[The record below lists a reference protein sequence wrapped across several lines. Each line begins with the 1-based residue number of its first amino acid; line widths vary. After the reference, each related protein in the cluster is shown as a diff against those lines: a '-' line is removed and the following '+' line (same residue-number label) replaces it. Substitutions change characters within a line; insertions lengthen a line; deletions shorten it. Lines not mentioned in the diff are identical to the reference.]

1 MAVTSNGLSLHAT
14 MIFRR
19 LYHDRL
25 AQASYLIAS
34 EATRQAIVIDPLR
47 DPTIYVE
54 AAEHEDVRIAFVAET
69 HVHADFLSGA
79 EALARRTGAELRLSS
94 EGADEQASAR
104 IRRAGATPLHDRDVI
119 TLGRVRLE
127 VRHTPGHTPE
137 HLIFLVTDEAT
148 SDLPVGMVSG
158 DFLFAGDVGRPDLLE
173 RAVGISGSMQRSALD
188 LYRSLQSLR
197 ELPDYLQVWP
207 GHGAGSACG
216 KSLGAIPQSTLGY
229 ERRANW
235 AFGSHEEQHFVRT
248 VLSDQPEPPAYFARM
263 KQLNAHGAPPMPDRL
278 ETHESVLRDRVRHGA
293 LVVDLRPA
301 EEFLEA
307 HLEGAISLPL
317 GRSFLTWAGSVLD
330 PSHELTLLMPAD
342 EMRDA
347 GTVARD
353 LALIGYDRVLG
364 ALPAIE
370 LDSFAPRRVASIPST
385 RMSEPT
391 SRADDATVVDV
402 RTSTE
407 WGEGHIPGAV
417 NVPLAELTS
426 RLSELRARQPL
437 VTYCQT
443 GARST
448 VAASVLRASG
458 IDRVSNA
465 DGGFEAWSRSGAATS
480 VTGHGR

>member
-1 MAVTSNGLSLHAT
+1 

-25 AQASYLIAS
+25 AQASYLIAC

-47 DPTIYVE
+47 DPDIYLE
-54 AAEHEDVRIAFVAET
+54 TAEIEDVKVAFVAET

-79 EALARRTGAELRLSS
+79 EVLARRTGAELRLSAEGDADGAPAHTS
-94 EGADEQASAR
+94 REGAK
-104 IRRAGATPLHDRDVI
+104 PLRDGDVI
-119 TLGRVRLE
+119 SLGRVRLDA
-127 VRHTPGHTPE
+127 RHTPGHTPE
-137 HLIFLVTDEAT
+137 HLVFVVTDEAT
-148 SDLPVGMVSG
+148 STEPVGIVSG

-173 RAVGISGSMQRSALD
+173 RAVGITGSMQRSAVE

-197 ELPDYLQVWP
+197 DLPDYLQVWP

-216 KSLGAIPQSTLGY
+216 KSLGALPQSTLGY
-229 ERRANW
+229 ERRTNW
-235 AFGSHEEQHFVRT
+235 ALRDYDEQEFVRT
-248 VLSDQPEPPAYFARM
+248 ALADQPEPPAYFARM
-263 KQLNAHGAPPMPDRL
+263 KELNAFGAPPMPERSNTA
-278 ETHESVLRDRVRHGA
+278 EGSLRDRVRHGA

-330 PSHELTLLMPAD
+330 PSRELILLMPAD
-342 EMRDA
+342 ELHDA
-347 GTVARD
+347 ETVVRD

-364 ALPAIE
+364 VLPANGLE
-370 LDSFAPRRVASIPST
+370 SFAPRRVASIGST
-385 RMSEPT
+385 RMDELT
-391 SRADDATVVDV
+391 AHAGDATVIDV
-402 RTSTE
+402 RSSSE
-407 WGEGHIPGAV
+407 WSEGHIPGAM
-417 NVPLAELTS
+417 NVPLAQLTS
-426 RLSELRARQPL
+426 RLSELRAYQPI

-443 GARST
+443 GARSS

-465 DGGFEAWSRSGAATS
+465 EGGYEEWSRNGAATS
-480 VTGHGR
+480 AAGLGR